1 MLRLYAKV
9 AGLRTLSMGLAAAFI
24 AVLPAV
30 VSPVEYGRFNLAL
43 SLTQVGAAL
52 LLSWPNQAL
61 LRFGREA
68 YVTRGSLGNAAA
80 SRLVLHLLLLVPA
93 LALAASLAA
102 PLAAWTEL
110 DPVLLRTTL
119 LLGLPLISLSDIAT
133 FLGQASG
140 RYAGFGWAPL
150 ALRLCQ
156 IAALPVIALGLAS
169 GWAVLMA
176 ATLAGY
182 GVGMVL
188 VWRSLPPAALAG
200 FRPSLAAI
208 RQLLVYSRL
217 LPLASVSAFLLSW
230 MDLWFLHSMMGGE
243 AVGVY
248 AWAYTITLMAMTLL
262 VPLSAMLAPRA
273 IDHRLGQD
281 RDAGRRLMETVG
293 AVCALVAAAL
303 ALAVGLVPG
312 LAALVPLGAYAG
324 AVAPVMLLAAGT
336 LFQFGMATV
345 EPSIYADET
354 QASRMAAITLAM
366 VAVNAAADVV
376 LIPLIGLSGPALG
389 TAAAYATGMVL
400 VWTLLARTS
409 GGGPSPWPFVAVAA
423 ATLALA
429 GGALLLPPLPAA
441 LSGGIGAILLLLVSR
456 RCGLLIGLRP
466 LGAGLPPAGGRAILW
481 LSRGEGG

>member
-9 AGLRTLSMGLAAAFI
+9 AGLRTLSMVLAAAFI
-24 AVLPAV
+24 ALLPTMV
-30 VSPVEYGRFNLAL
+30 TPLEYGRFNLAL

-68 YVTRGSLGNAAA
+68 YVTQGSLGEAAA
-80 SRLVLHLLLLVPA
+80 SRLILHLVLLVPA
-93 LALAASLAA
+93 LILAASLAG

-110 DPVLLRTTL
+110 DPDLLRTLL

-150 ALRLCQ
+150 AQRACQ
-156 IAALPVIALGLAS
+156 LAALPVIALGLAS

-176 ATLAGY
+176 ATLIGY
-182 GVGMVL
+182 GVGMAL
-188 VWRSLPPAALAG
+188 VWHSLPREALRG
-200 FRPSLAAI
+200 FRPSQAAI

-230 MDLWFLHSMMGGE
+230 MDLWFLRSLMGSE
-243 AVGVY
+243 AVGIY

-273 IDHRLGQD
+273 IDHRLEQD
-281 RDAGRRLMETVG
+281 RDSGRRLMESVG
-293 AVCALVAAAL
+293 AVCALAAAAL
-303 ALAVGLVPG
+303 ALAIGFLPA
-312 LAALVPLGAYAG
+312 LSSLVPLGSYAG
-324 AVAPVMLLAAGT
+324 AVTPVMLLAAGT
-336 LFQFGMATV
+336 VFQLGMATV
-345 EPSIYADET
+345 EPSIYANET
-354 QASRMAAITLAM
+354 LASRMAAITLAM
-366 VAVNAAADVV
+366 VAVNAAADAV

-389 TAAAYATGMVL
+389 TAAAYGTGMVL
-400 VWTLLARTS
+400 VWTLLAKSS
-409 GGGPSPWPFVAVAA
+409 GGGPSPWPFVALAL

-429 GGALLLPPLPAA
+429 GLAASVPPLFAA
-441 LSGGIGAILLLLVSR
+441 LSGAVGAIILLLVSR
-456 RCGLLIGLRP
+456 RMGLLIGLRP
-466 LGAGLPPAGGRAILW
+466 LVSSLPPAAGRAIDW
-481 LSRGEGG
+481 LAR